1 VWSQTQ
7 KIVDPNPRDGDY
19 FGRSIAIEGNIMCVG
34 ENRQDQTDPATAGQ
48 GRLMHVYTR
57 PDTTSN
63 WTLLTSVTPGEAS
76 FLDNGIGTRCGISNT
91 TIVTTSPYDLTTATA
106 KEIAYNINLS

>member
-1 VWSQTQ
+1 
-7 KIVDPNPRDGDY
+7 VDVNPRDGDY

-34 ENRQDQTDPATAGQ
+34 ENRQDQTDPVTAGQ
-48 GRLMHVYTR
+48 GRLLHVYTR

-63 WTLLTSVTPGEAS
+63 WTLLQSVTPGEAS